1 MCAGQERQRR
11 AIAGIVIAVV
21 IVILVIASVVF
32 ILLRTRK
39 SKSVGGV
46 KGKTAI
52 KTHAKKTTKAVRV

>member
-1 MCAGQERQRR
+1 M
-11 AIAGIVIAVV
+11 GIVLAVV
-21 IVILVIASVVF
+21 IVILVIVAVVF

-46 KGKTAI
+46 KGKAAK